1 MGKSLEEQ
9 KQVFPKRGH
18 EICRVCGSSEL
29 FTGMS
34 LGELPIANELSTYE
48 QEATEVFDLTLMICS
63 ICGLGQVGE
72 EIPPSRLLGDYRYM
86 SSVSSIFVEHALGF
100 ANKLLPQI
108 NKDSGDWVLE
118 IASNDGY
125 LLQFLTNESISVL
138 GVEPATNIAEYANK
152 KGIPTLNKFFT
163 ANLAKEIL
171 EERGFPRFI
180 VANNVLA
187 HVPDINDFV
196 EGISVLTG
204 PDTRVSIE
212 NPSIMNILE
221 GGQFD
226 TIYHEH
232 FSYLSANTMQTIARV
247 NDLDLYEVEEISI
260 HGGSNRYWLSRIGA
274 TKIEPS
280 VKRVSD
286 METLAGLYKE
296 DCWENA
302 QKKMENSIL
311 EFRNLLKITKESG
324 GIFCGYGAAAK
335 SSTILNMA
343 AVTKIDF
350 SSIADESTEKQGRFL
365 PAMNI
370 PIESPIQMFN
380 RIPTDIV
387 IFPWNIEEEI
397 KAKIASGCQEKVNI
411 WKLIPNLSRIS

>member
-9 KQVFPKRGH
+9 KQVFLKRGH

-34 LGELPIANELSTYE
+34 LGELPIANELSTHE
-48 QEATEVFDLTLMICS
+48 QEATEVFELTLMICS

-72 EIPPSRLLGDYRYM
+72 EIPPSRLFGDYRYM
-86 SSVSSIFVEHALGF
+86 SSVSSIFLEHALGF
-100 ANKLLPQI
+100 TKKLLPQI

-152 KGIPTLNKFFT
+152 RGIPTLNKFFS
-163 ANLAKEIL
+163 AKLAKEIL

-204 PDTRVSIE
+204 PNTRVSIE

-232 FSYLSANTMQTIARV
+232 FSYLSANTMQAIARV
-247 NDLDLYEVEEISI
+247 NYLSLYEVEEISI

-280 VKRVSD
+280 VKRISEL
-286 METLAGLYKE
+286 ETLAGLYKK

-302 QKKMENSIL
+302 QRNMENSIF
-311 EFRNLLKITKESG
+311 EFKNLLRITKESG

-343 AVTKIDF
+343 AVTKNDF

-370 PIESPIQMFN
+370 PIESPDQMF
-380 RIPTDIV
+380 RRLPTDIV

>member
-1 MGKSLEEQ
+1 MGKSLEES
-9 KQVFPKRGH
+9 KQVSPKRGH
-18 EICRVCGSSEL
+18 EICRVCGSIEL

-34 LGELPIANELSTYE
+34 LGELPIANELSTHE
-48 QEATEVFDLTLMICS
+48 QKATEVFDLTLMICS

-72 EIPPSRLLGDYRYM
+72 EIPPSRLFGDYRYM
-86 SSVSSIFVEHALGF
+86 SSVSSIFVEHALAF
-100 ANKLLPQI
+100 AKKLLPQI
-108 NKDSGDWVLE
+108 NKNSNDWVLE

-260 HGGSNRYWLSRIGA
+260 HGGSNRYWLSRMGA

-286 METLAGLYKE
+286 LETLAGLYKK

-302 QKKMENSIL
+302 QRNMENSIL
-311 EFRNLLKITKESG
+311 EFRNLLKTTKESG

-343 AVTKIDF
+343 AVTKNDF

-370 PIESPIQMFN
+370 PIESPKQMFN

>member
-34 LGELPIANELSTYE
+34 LGELPIANELSTHE

-72 EIPPSRLLGDYRYM
+72 EIPPSRLFGDYRYM

-286 METLAGLYKE
+286 LETLAGLYKE

-302 QKKMENSIL
+302 QRNMENSIL

-343 AVTKIDF
+343 AVTKNDF

-370 PIESPIQMFN
+370 PIESPNQMFN

>member
-34 LGELPIANELSTYE
+34 LGELPIANELSTHE

-72 EIPPSRLLGDYRYM
+72 EIPPSRLFGDYRYM

-125 LLQFLTNESISVL
+125 LLQFLTNESIPVL

-286 METLAGLYKE
+286 LETLAGLYKE

-302 QKKMENSIL
+302 QRNMENSIL

-343 AVTKIDF
+343 AVTKNDF

-370 PIESPIQMFN
+370 PIESPNQMFN